1 MRITQDTYNADL
13 YKLGINSVY
22 IFNYLYKFL
31 IIIFLFSEPVKFA
44 YLEDQL
50 IAIGQMLF

>member
-22 IFNYLYKFL
+22 IFNY
-31 IIIFLFSEPVKFA
+31 
-44 YLEDQL
+44 
-50 IAIGQMLF
+50 IATNINF